1 MVIDA
6 IGVARTDRSQ
16 PRWRAW
22 MRLLPWNTATRRP
35 PARRRCKLRTTGTAP
50 IPVDD
55 QSIRDGGPATV
66 VAEGTARDVRKPIRG
81 KECETAVMS
90 GRTYNDGQNGFRAV
104 GSCEQ
109 EPAERRR
116 PGMRRGPWRPRRQKT
131 RPQPEGSSPGRG
143 FCRFAGQRP
152 GCTGARLEVASRPE
166 FAPPIPSDN
175 QIIDVRAVG
184 VPAVKEDS
192 VDARREAALKALMRH
207 ITSFTDGRVRLRHEA
222 FKEQA
227 IHAALRQPLEL
238 TGQFTAV
245 EFKAATG
252 SVLLRYDAGHLS
264 RDDFL
269 EAAMLLGLFLA
280 TC

>member
-1 MVIDA
+1 M
-6 IGVARTDRSQ
+6 
-16 PRWRAW
+16 
-22 MRLLPWNTATRRP
+22 
-35 PARRRCKLRTTGTAP
+35 
-50 IPVDD
+50 
-55 QSIRDGGPATV
+55 
-66 VAEGTARDVRKPIRG
+66 
-81 KECETAVMS
+81 
-90 GRTYNDGQNGFRAV
+90 
-104 GSCEQ
+104 
-109 EPAERRR
+109 
-116 PGMRRGPWRPRRQKT
+116 
-131 RPQPEGSSPGRG
+131 
-143 FCRFAGQRP
+143 
-152 GCTGARLEVASRPE
+152 
-166 FAPPIPSDN
+166 
-175 QIIDVRAVG
+175 RAVG

-207 ITSFTDGRVRLRHEA
+207 IASFTDGRVRLRHEA

-269 EAAMLLGLFLA
+269 EAAVVLGLFLA

>member
-1 MVIDA
+1 MGA
-6 IGVARTDRSQ
+6 ARTDRSQ

-66 VAEGTARDVRKPIRG
+66 VAEGTARDVRKPIWG

-207 ITSFTDGRVRLRHEA
+207 IASFTDGRVRLRHEA

-227 IHAALRQPLEL
+227 IHAPCANP
-238 TGQFTAV
+238 
-245 EFKAATG
+245 
-252 SVLLRYDAGHLS
+252 
-264 RDDFL
+264 
-269 EAAMLLGLFLA
+269 
-280 TC
+280 